1 MSNGEFGLASGTK
14 DDGGFERLWYSELIA
29 PEEVAFEADV
39 FLLTKATAESL
50 ASRPEDTGEPQPAR
64 PTTTDPPPPV
74 PNPRPMPASGD
85 TTLRIAGTVP
95 SEVWNRIGI
104 KLLPRLRSA
113 KDLDVSVSFSVTVD
127 ARSADDLAAD
137 LRLDS
142 ARPGAG
148 RPSARRRTGLTGTA
162 RPALTLS

>member
-1 MSNGEFGLASGTK
+1 MNSGWHPAPRE
-14 DDGGFERLWYSELIA
+14 GGSFARLWYAQPVA

-39 FLLTKATAESL
+39 FLLTKAAAETL

-64 PTTTDPPPPV
+64 PTTPDPPPSPV
-74 PNPRPMPASGD
+74 PQPRPMPASGD

-137 LRLDS
+137 LRLILHDL
-142 ARPGAG
+142 
-148 RPSARRRTGLTGTA
+148 GLA
-162 RPALTLS
+162 DRVRVDAPD